1 MNKFQLLPL
10 TLAVS
15 AAFTTTAFAAVS
27 QPKVVL
33 AGDTVVSDRQGAK
46 IKTNVVTLREKDE
59 STATDLRSLLQDE
72 PAIGFGGGNGTSQFV
87 SIRGMGHNAIDL
99 KIDNAYQDGQLHY
112 HQGRFM
118 LDPQMVKVVSVQ
130 KGAGFASAGIGA
142 TNGAIVTKTLD
153 ADELLRNSDKDY
165 GFKVGAGLSTNK
177 GHSYHGSAFGKAQTG
192 FGQVDALVSYNK
204 VDDSDY
210 KGGKG
215 YTNLLGN
222 DVVTRSALDKS
233 SYLVKAGL
241 TAGDHRFVV
250 SHLNEAHK
258 GIRAVREEFDFANL
272 PLTISIEDKNKKART
287 KEELQAEL
295 DKNYPGQGY
304 KLGNITSDDKSYNVV
319 DANGRQVPD
328 LNRNSPTQ
336 RKTYQKL
343 TNLEWT
349 GKNLGFANEVTANVY
364 RLEHGRDSQS
374 DLGNTYA
381 TNDSPEAKD
390 KKLAD
395 TPSNMHV
402 VATGANLNFDTE
414 FNHSL
419 LKGFGVDHTLLK
431 YGINYRHQEAVPPR
445 SLKPGVV
452 HQEKTDA
459 GIYLEAVNQINDFT
473 INTGVRVDRFDF
485 KAMDGK
491 KVGKTDINPSFG
503 VIYDVNPNLSVS
515 GNLIYATRSPRF
527 ADAILSRGYRGGVI
541 SIDDN
546 AKAEKARNTEIG
558 FNYNNGPY
566 TAFGSYFWQRV
577 DNARATAD
585 IVRHGTTDAN
595 GNPIKVPTLGNQG
608 HQTNHGYELGVGYTE
623 GAWRARAGVA
633 HSKPTMH
640 NVKFSGNPEYAVRT
654 GRTWTADV
662 AYRLPNPS
670 VELGVRHTLVEGVD
684 AKDTSIISGKLST
697 SRDGKTI
704 YNREGYNVSDIY
716 ANWKPYGND
725 KVNVNFAVNN
735 VFNKN
740 YRPHTQNAS
749 DTTLPGAGRD
759 FRVGVNFTY

>member
-1 MNKFQLLPL
+1 MTQKTFALRHL
-10 TLAVS
+10 TFAVIGTMT
-15 AAFTTTAFAAVS
+15 ATVAMANTTNVG
-27 QPKVVL
+27 P
-33 AGDTVVSDRQGAK
+33 TVRLEHEVISTDRQGAK

-192 FGQVDALVSYNK
+192 FGQVDALVSYNQ
-204 VDDSDY
+204 VNDGDY

-258 GIRAVREEFDFANL
+258 GIRGVREEFDFANRV
-272 PLTISIEDKNKKART
+272 LTIDIEDKNKKKRT
-287 KEELQAEL
+287 EAELLAEL
-295 DKNYPGQGY
+295 DKKYAGKGY
-304 KLGNITSDDKSYNVV
+304 KLGSKTPDNKKYNVV
-319 DANGRQVPD
+319 DANGKLVD
-328 LNRNSPTQ
+328 NLVGNNPTQ
-336 RKTYQKL
+336 RETYQKL

-349 GKNLGFANEVTANVY
+349 GKNLGFASEVTANVY
-364 RLEHGRDSQS
+364 KLEHGRNSSS
-374 DLGNTYA
+374 DRGNSYILRDVPNTI
-381 TNDSPEAKD
+381 NDNGDSPSSMHISAK
-390 KKLAD
+390 
-395 TPSNMHV
+395 
-402 VATGANLNFDTE
+402 GANINFDTE
-414 FNHSL
+414 FNHLL

-445 SLKPGVV
+445 GIRPGFQ

-459 GIYLEAVNQINDFT
+459 GIYLEAINQINDFT

-527 ADAILSRGYRGGVI
+527 ADAILSRGFRDGVI
-541 SIDDN
+541 SIADN

-577 DNARATAD
+577 NDARAAADAVQHPKDDTAQ
-585 IVRHGTTDAN
+585 ITY
-595 GNPIKVPTLGNQG
+595 LGNQG
-608 HQTNHGYELGVGYTE
+608 HQTNHGYELGVGYAD

-640 NVKFSGNPEYAVRT
+640 NVKFKANPEYAVRT

-670 VELGVRHTLVEGVD
+670 VELGVRHTLVEDVS
-684 AKDTSIISGKLST
+684 AKDTSILSGKFDDK
-697 SRDGKTI
+697 DGAI
-704 YNREGYNVSDIY
+704 LNRKGYNVSDIY

-740 YRPHTQNAS
+740 YRPHTQRAS
-749 DTTLPGAGRD
+749 IDTLPGAGRD

>member
-118 LDPQMVKVVSVQ
+118 LDPEMVKVVSVQ

-165 GFKVGAGLSTNK
+165 GFKVGVGLSTNK

-233 SYLVKAGL
+233 SFLAKVGL

-250 SHLNEAHK
+250 SHLNEVHK
-258 GIRAVREEFDFANL
+258 GIRGVREEFDFANRA
-272 PLTISIEDKNKKART
+272 LTLDIKKGGKTRT
-287 KEELQAEL
+287 EAELLTEL
-295 DKNYPGQGY
+295 DKKYAGKGY
-304 KLGNITSDDKSYNVV
+304 KLGSKTPDGKKYNVV
-319 DANGRQVPD
+319 DANGKLVAD
-328 LNRNSPTQ
+328 LDRNNPTQ
-336 RKTYQKL
+336 RETYQKL

-364 RLEHGRDSQS
+364 KLEHGRNSSS
-374 DLGNTYA
+374 DKGNSYILRDVPDTI
-381 TNDSPEAKD
+381 NDNGDSP
-390 KKLAD
+390 
-395 TPSNMHV
+395 SSMHV
-402 VATGANLNFDTE
+402 SAKGANINFDKE

-445 SLKPGVV
+445 GIRPGFQ

-459 GIYLEAVNQINDFT
+459 GIYLEAINQINDFT

-527 ADAILSRGYRGGVI
+527 ADAILSRGFRDGVI

-585 IVRHGTTDAN
+585 AIQHPTDNTAK
-595 GNPIKVPTLGNQG
+595 ITYLGNQG
-608 HQTNHGYELGVGYTE
+608 HQTNQGYELGVGYTE

-633 HSKPTMH
+633 YSKPTMH
-640 NVKFSGNPEYAVRT
+640 NVKFKANPEYAVRT

-684 AKDTSIISGKLST
+684 AKDTSIMSGKFDDK
-697 SRDGKTI
+697 DGAI
-704 YNREGYNVSDIY
+704 LNREGYNVSDIY

-740 YRPHTQNAS
+740 YRPHTQRAS
-749 DTTLPGAGRD
+749 IDTLPGAGRD

>member
-59 STATDLRSLLQDE
+59 RTATDLRGLLQDE

-118 LDPQMVKVVSVQ
+118 LDPEMVKVVSVQ

-153 ADELLRNSDKDY
+153 ANDLLANSSNPNFGAKVKADY
-165 GFKVGAGLSTNK
+165 SSNK
-177 GHSYHGSAFGKAQTG
+177 GHGYGVSAFGKAQTG
-192 FGQVDALVSYNK
+192 LGQVDALVSYNK

-233 SYLVKAGL
+233 SFLAKVGL

-250 SHLNEAHK
+250 SHLNEVHK
-258 GIRAVREEFDFANL
+258 GIRGVREEFDFANRA
-272 PLTISIEDKNKKART
+272 LTLDIKKGGKTRT
-287 KEELQAEL
+287 EAELLTEL
-295 DKNYPGQGY
+295 DKKYAGKGY
-304 KLGNITSDDKSYNVV
+304 QLGSKTPDGKKYNVV
-319 DANGRQVPD
+319 DANGKLVAD
-328 LNRNSPTQ
+328 LDRNNPTQ
-336 RKTYQKL
+336 RETYQKL

-349 GKNLGFANEVTANVY
+349 GKNLGFASEVTANVY
-364 RLEHGRDSQS
+364 KLEHGRNSSS
-374 DLGNTYA
+374 DKGNSYILRDVPDTI
-381 TNDSPEAKD
+381 NDNGDSP
-390 KKLAD
+390 
-395 TPSNMHV
+395 SSMHV
-402 VATGANLNFDTE
+402 SAKGANINFDKE

-445 SLKPGVV
+445 GIRPGFQ

-459 GIYLEAVNQINDFT
+459 GIYLEAINQINDFT

-527 ADAILSRGYRGGVI
+527 ADAILSRGFRDGVI

-585 IVRHGTTDAN
+585 AIQHPTDNTAQ
-595 GNPIKVPTLGNQG
+595 ITYLGNQG
-608 HQTNHGYELGVGYTE
+608 HQTNQGYELGVGYTD

-633 HSKPTMH
+633 YSKPTMH
-640 NVKFSGNPEYAVRT
+640 NVKFKANPEYAVRT

-670 VELGVRHTLVEGVD
+670 VELGVRHTLVEAVD
-684 AKDTSIISGKLST
+684 TKDTSIMSGKFDDK
-697 SRDGKTI
+697 DGAI
-704 YNREGYNVSDIY
+704 LNREGYNVSDIY

-740 YRPHTQNAS
+740 YRPHTQRAS
-749 DTTLPGAGRD
+749 IDTLPGAGRD

>member
-1 MNKFQLLPL
+1 MTQKTFALRHL
-10 TLAVS
+10 TFAVIGTMT
-15 AAFTTTAFAAVS
+15 ATVAMANTTNVG
-27 QPKVVL
+27 P
-33 AGDTVVSDRQGAK
+33 TVRLEHEVISTDRQGAK

-192 FGQVDALVSYNK
+192 FGQVDALVSYNQ
-204 VDDSDY
+204 VNDGDY

-258 GIRAVREEFDFANL
+258 GIRGVREEFDFANRV
-272 PLTISIEDKNKKART
+272 LTLDIEDKKT
-287 KEELQAEL
+287 KQKYTEAELQAKL
-295 DKNYPGQGY
+295 NTDKKYAGKGY
-304 KLGNITSDDKSYNVV
+304 QLGSKTPDGKKYNVV
-319 DANGRQVPD
+319 DSNGKLVAD
-328 LNRNSPTQ
+328 LDRNNPTQ
-336 RKTYQKL
+336 RETYQKL

-349 GKNLGFANEVTANVY
+349 GKNLGFASEVTANVY
-364 RLEHGRDSQS
+364 KLEHGRNSSS
-374 DLGNTYA
+374 DQGNTYI
-381 TNDSPEAKD
+381 TNDVPKEIID
-390 KKLAD
+390 NVD
-395 TPSNMHV
+395 TPSNMYV
-402 VATGANLNFDTE
+402 VAKGANINFDTE
-414 FNHSL
+414 FNHLL
-419 LKGFGVDHTLLK
+419 LKGFGIDHTLLK

-445 SLKPGVV
+445 SLNPSVV

-459 GIYLEAVNQINDFT
+459 GIYLEAINQINDFT

-527 ADAILSRGYRGGVI
+527 ADAILSRGYRSGVI
-541 SIDDN
+541 SIRDN

-577 DNARATAD
+577 DDARD
-585 IVRHGTTDAN
+585 PGDSSRHGTQGKTA
-595 GNPIKVPTLGNQG
+595 PKLGNQG
-608 HQTNHGYELGVGYTE
+608 YQTNQGYELGVGYAD

-640 NVKFSGNPEYAVRT
+640 NVEFKGNPEYAVRT

-670 VELGVRHTLVEGVD
+670 VELGVRHTLVEDVN
-684 AKDTSIISGKLST
+684 AKDTSILSGKFDT
-697 SRDGKTI
+697 TDGAI
-704 YNREGYNVSDIY
+704 LNRKGYNVSDIY

-725 KVNVNFAVNN
+725 KVNVNFSVNN

-740 YRPHTQNAS
+740 YRPHTQRAS
-749 DTTLPGAGRD
+749 IDTLPGAGRD

>member
-1 MNKFQLLPL
+1 MVNVSKTTLS
-10 TLAVS
+10 LAVAMALTTQMS
-15 AAFTTTAFAAVS
+15 VAAPQQPTTQLEALTFKA
-27 QPKVVL
+27 
-33 AGDTVVSDRQGAK
+33 DRMGAK
-46 IKTNVVTLREKDE
+46 NSTDVVTLREKDE

-192 FGQVDALVSYNK
+192 FGQVDALVSYNQ
-204 VDDSDY
+204 VNDGDY

-215 YTNLLGN
+215 YTNLLGG

-250 SHLNEAHK
+250 SHLNEVHK
-258 GIRAVREEFDFANL
+258 GIRGVREEFDFANRV
-272 PLTISIEDKNKKART
+272 LTLDIEDKKT
-287 KEELQAEL
+287 KQKYTEAELQAKL
-295 DKNYPGQGY
+295 NTDKKYAGKGY
-304 KLGNITSDDKSYNVV
+304 QLGSKTPDGKKYNVV
-319 DANGRQVPD
+319 DANGKLVAD
-328 LNRNSPTQ
+328 LDRNNPTQ
-336 RKTYQKL
+336 RETYQKL

-364 RLEHGRDSQS
+364 KLEHGRNSSS
-374 DLGNTYA
+374 DKGNTYI
-381 TNDSPEAKD
+381 TNDVPKTLID
-390 KKLAD
+390 NVD

-402 VATGANLNFDTE
+402 VAKGANINFDTE
-414 FNHSL
+414 FNHLL
-419 LKGFGVDHTLLK
+419 LKGFGIDHTLLK

-445 SLKPGVV
+445 SLNPSVV

-459 GIYLEAVNQINDFT
+459 GIYLEAINQINDFT
-473 INTGVRVDRFDF
+473 INTGVRVDRFNF

-491 KVGKTDINPSFG
+491 KVEQTDINPSLG
-503 VIYDVNPNLSVS
+503 VIYDVNPNLSIS

-527 ADAILSRGYRGGVI
+527 ADAILSRGYRSGVI
-541 SIDDN
+541 SIRDN

-577 DNARATAD
+577 DDARD
-585 IVRHGTTDAN
+585 PGDSSRHGTQGKTA
-595 GNPIKVPTLGNQG
+595 PKLGNQG
-608 HQTNHGYELGVGYTE
+608 YQTNQGYELGVGYAD

-640 NVKFSGNPEYAVRT
+640 NVEFKGNPEYAVRT

-670 VELGVRHTLVEGVD
+670 VELGVRHTLVEDVN
-684 AKDTSIISGKLST
+684 AKDTSILSGKFDDT
-697 SRDGKTI
+697 DGAI
-704 YNREGYNVSDIY
+704 LNRKGYNVSDIY

-740 YRPHTQNAS
+740 YRPHTQRAS
-749 DTTLPGAGRD
+749 IDTLPGAGRD